1 MALLSQPPRGGVD
14 LAPPPRE
21 GPVALTRRWWHSRG
35 QHPPLRYWLLFRGI
49 PVLMAFTALFVAN
62 GLVIGWRP
70 AYDVMLAITSPA
82 ATKSPI
88 LAWPLSIAGWLAG
101 PAVVAAAVIGYMI
114 TAGIEGRRKKPLGEL
129 FREARH
135 D

>member
-1 MALLSQPPRGGVD
+1 MTSPPPRGGVD

-21 GPVALTRRWWHSRG
+21 GPVALVRRWWRSRG

-49 PVLMAFTALFVAN
+49 PALVAFAALFAAN
-62 GLVIGWRP
+62 GFVIGWRN

-82 ATKSPI
+82 ATSNRV
-88 LAWPLSIAGWLAG
+88 LAWLLSFTGWLVG
-101 PAVVAAAVIGYMI
+101 PAVAGAVVGYMI
-114 TAGIEGRRKKPLGEL
+114 TTEIEGRRRKPFKEL
-129 FREARH
+129 FREVDR